1 MESCDPIE
9 VFDQPE
15 VHHVLFYPVRLPDA
29 GKDDPKNLFFE
40 VEPGIR
46 IACRFYKVQESFPTV
61 LFFHGNGEVAPDYD
75 EIAPF
80 FNDIKLNLLVVDYR
94 GYGYSDGDP
103 TIANLLKDAKV
114 IFVRVKQW
122 LKDNGC
128 SEILFVMGRSLGS
141 LCAIE
146 VAREY
151 QDDLAGIIVESGSAT
166 NFRHYLGLFGLIPF
180 EHSVWKE
187 GKNFFNKE
195 KIRLVKKPTLI
206 IHAEYDSLVPLEE
219 AKVLFANS
227 GAENK
232 KLIII
237 PRADHNSLMYGG
249 KEQYFKGLAD
259 FVGNYATH

>member
-1 MESCDPIE
+1 
-9 VFDQPE
+9 
-15 VHHVLFYPVRLPDA
+15 LPDA

-40 VEPGIR
+40 VEPGIQ
-46 IACRFYKVQESFPTV
+46 IGCRFYKVQESSPTI

-80 FNDIKLNLLVVDYR
+80 FNEVKLNLLVVDYR

-103 TIANLLKDAKV
+103 TIANLLKDAKI
-114 IFVRVKQW
+114 IFVKVKRW
-122 LKDNGC
+122 LEDNGC
-128 SEILFVMGRSLGS
+128 SGALFVMGRSLGS

-166 NFRHYLGLFGLIPF
+166 NFRHYLGLFGLITF
-180 EHSVWKE
+180 EHPVWKE
-187 GKNFFNKE
+187 GRNFFNKE
-195 KIRLVKKPTLI
+195 KICLVKKPTLI

-219 AKVLFANS
+219 AKVLFASS

-237 PRADHNSLMYGG
+237 PRADHNSLMHGG

-259 FVGNYATH
+259 FVANYATH